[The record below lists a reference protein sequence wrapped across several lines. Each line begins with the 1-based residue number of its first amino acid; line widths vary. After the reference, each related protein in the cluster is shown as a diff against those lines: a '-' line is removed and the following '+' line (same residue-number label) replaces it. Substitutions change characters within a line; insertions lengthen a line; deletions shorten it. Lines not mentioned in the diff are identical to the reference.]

1 MRWPEYQKILPPGG
15 VRYFSK
21 SPWAG
26 SKTLITL
33 IPLPPPL
40 PGGESHIF
48 DLGLGDQAVVETAE
62 MAEIKGETH
71 EVALS
76 QV

>member
-1 MRWPEYQKILPPGG
+1 MRQPEHQKTLPPGG
-15 VRYFSK
+15 VRHFSK

-26 SKTLITL
+26 SKTPITL
-33 IPLPPPL
+33 ILPPPPL

-48 DLGLGDQAVVETAE
+48 DLGLGDQASAETAE
-62 MAEIKGETH
+62 VAEIKGETH
-71 EVALS
+71 EVAFS